1 MRYPD
6 WQAQLLNCI
15 QAAQG
20 RPFVWGTL
28 DCCLFVAD
36 CCVAL
41 CGIDPA
47 ASYRGRYCTETE
59 AKRVLLREHGSIGAV
74 LDAHFK
80 QVPVMMAQRGDAVV
94 YDGPNGE
101 TAGVIWAGAIWAVT
115 EQGAQPLPGVRP
127 KAVWRV
133 E

>member
-6 WQAQLLNCI
+6 WQTQLLNCI
-15 QAAQG
+15 QAAKG

-41 CGIDPA
+41 CGVDPA
-47 ASYRGRYCTETE
+47 ASYRGRYCTEAG

-80 QVPVMMAQRGDAVV
+80 QVPVMMAQRGDAVI

-115 EQGAQPLPGVRP
+115 EQGPQPLPGVRP